1 MAVLKPLEIASKTDF
16 MSLFV
21 QGRKD
26 VGMIV
31 TNLLR
36 QQVGQNRFLAAE
48 YLEANRDLIDVVL
61 AG

>member
-1 MAVLKPLEIASKTDF
+1 M
-16 MSLFV
+16 FV